1 MNNLNKINISVVIA
15 TLGGDSLKGTIE
27 QLNNGS
33 IVPSEILVC
42 IPNDF
47 AVNVQKLQFD
57 NLKIISTECKG
68 QVAQRAIGFQNAKF
82 DLVLQLDD
90 DLNIDFKCIENL
102 LNILNSLP
110 FNSAVAP
117 QYLVKGTKNMFHQRP
132 SSLWLLNLY
141 YFFINGSEGY
151 KQGVITKAGTPI
163 GCTFEDST
171 LSYKQSEW
179 LPGGCVLHRKKNL
192 VTYNFYPLAG
202 KAYSEDLFHSMLLK
216 KNGICLYVVKEAFI
230 EIDLP
235 ESFGFKKNLINII
248 SDFKARKNFITQFP
262 TNKSYLR
269 MLLFYLLNLKRH
281 LFRN

>member
-1 MNNLNKINISVVIA
+1 MNSINLSVVIA
-15 TLGGDSLKGTIE
+15 TLGGYSLKGTIE
-27 QLNNGS
+27 QLNSGS
-33 IVPSEILVC
+33 VIPSEILVC

-47 AVNVQKLQFD
+47 ALSVRELQFD
-57 NLKIISTECKG
+57 NLKIICTDCKG
-68 QVAQRAIGFQNAKF
+68 QVAQRVVGFQNAKH

-90 DLNIDFKCIENL
+90 DLIVDRDCLKNL
-102 LNILNSLP
+102 IKVLKQLP
-110 FNSAVAP
+110 ANSAIAP
-117 QYLVKGTKNMFHQRP
+117 QYIYKGSMIPFHQKP
-132 SSLWLLNLY
+132 SNKRLLKLY
-141 YFFINGSEGY
+141 YFLINGREGY

-163 GCTFEDST
+163 GCTFEGSH
-171 LSYKQSEW
+171 YQIKQSEW

-202 KAYSEDLFHSMLLK
+202 KAYSEDLFHSVLLK

-235 ESFGFKKNLINII
+235 ETFGFKKNLINII

-262 TNKSYLR
+262 TDKSYLR
-269 MLLFYLLNLKRH
+269 MLLFYLLNVKRH